1 MDLRKITSEFAVAP
15 QLLPEEIAA
24 VAALGYRV
32 LIDNRP
38 DEETELGQDSAA
50 MAALAAQAGLAFHY
64 LPYYPGMMTP
74 DLVAEFEALM
84 AGLEGPVLA
93 YCRSSTRSSHLW
105 AMSQAGR
112 MPIEEIVGTA
122 ARAGY
127 DHTGLMPL
135 LAAHAAARVKNG

>member
-1 MDLRKITSEFAVAP
+1 MDLRKITPEFAVAP
-15 QLLPEEIAA
+15 QLLPEDIAA

-38 DEETELGQDSAA
+38 DEETDPGQDSAA
-50 MAALAAQAGLAFHY
+50 MAALAAAAGLGFHY
-64 LPYYPGMMTP
+64 LPYYPGLMTP
-74 DLVAEFEALM
+74 DLVADFEALM

-93 YCRSSTRSSHLW
+93 YCRSGTRSSHLW

-112 MPIEEIVGTA
+112 MPIEEIVGAA

-135 LAAHAAARVKNG
+135 LAAHGAARVKNG